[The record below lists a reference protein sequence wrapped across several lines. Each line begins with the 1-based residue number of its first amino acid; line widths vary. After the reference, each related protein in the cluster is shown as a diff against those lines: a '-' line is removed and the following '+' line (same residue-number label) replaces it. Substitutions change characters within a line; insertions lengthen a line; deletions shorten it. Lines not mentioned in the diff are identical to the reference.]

1 MALSVSKVFFEH
13 HRTALGIGETSPR
26 ISWRFDGKVS
36 DWYQGAYELEIRRVG
51 QEPATTFH
59 IDSSDSVLVP
69 WPSDPLNSGE
79 EATVRVRSFGHK
91 HQPST
96 PWSDP
101 VTVEPGLLSPDAWQ
115 GAAAIGSDRPTEVNR
130 THRPIYFRKEFILDE
145 QVLAARLYITAL
157 GLYDARLNGQRV
169 GDHVLAPGWQSY
181 KHRHEY
187 NTYDVTDLLRHGQ
200 NSVAVAVGE
209 GWYSGRLTWAS
220 FRNIYGDSLGMLCLL
235 AVTNSNGTRTYVPSD
250 GTWKSSTGPLL
261 TSEIYDGETYDSRLE
276 MDGWDS
282 PGFNDSSWLGTHEV
296 PFSKQ
301 VLAAPDAPPVRRVA
315 EHKLVNVF
323 PSASGKPVL
332 DFGQNLVG
340 WLRIRVKGP
349 RGQTIR
355 FLHTEVMEN
364 GEVATR
370 PLRTAKATD
379 YFTLSGDAVQEWE
392 PSFTYHGFRYV
403 QVDGWPAETEL
414 NADSVT
420 AIVVHSDMEQTAFF
434 ECSDPLINRLHKNI
448 VWSMRGNFLGIPT
461 DCPQRDERLGWT
473 GDINAFSRTANFIYD
488 TAGFLRGWLRDA
500 YSEQQENS
508 CKFSESSFLYIFAP
522 PQTIPNVLG
531 PSSPATSI
539 WGDSIVGVPWQLFQ
553 SFGDKAMLQ
562 EQYPGAKDWIDRGII
577 RNEVGLWNRST
588 FQYADWLDP
597 KAPPDSPGAATTN
610 SYLVSDAYLIHS
622 TEMVANMSSALS
634 LAQNAEG
641 YASSRAAL
649 TKAFQDA
656 WISDSGLVA
665 NETQTGLTL
674 PLYFKLFAKPAH
686 YTAAIG
692 RLVDMI
698 TQNEF
703 KVGTGFA
710 GTHLLGHTLSAYGAA
725 DTFYNMLR
733 QKDVPGWLFQVIMN
747 GTTTWERWDSMLAN
761 GSINPGEMTS
771 FNHYAVGSV
780 GSWIHES
787 IGGLSPQEPGWKK
800 FNVEIIPG
808 GGLDE
813 ASTQFLSPY
822 GLIATQWSVDAHKG
836 EGCAKGTRNF
846 QLALEVPPNTQATV
860 KLPGNGKGKGKKILV
875 VGSGVYHYQACL
887 PT

>member
-209 GWYSGRLTWAS
+209 GWHAVLTCRDKFQWYEDLRA
-220 FRNIYGDSLGMLCLL
+220 
-235 AVTNSNGTRTYVPSD
+235 SD

-448 VWSMRGNFLGIPT
+448 VWI
-461 DCPQRDERLGWT
+461 
-473 GDINAFSRTANFIYD
+473 
-488 TAGFLRGWLRDA
+488 
-500 YSEQQENS
+500 
-508 CKFSESSFLYIFAP
+508 AP